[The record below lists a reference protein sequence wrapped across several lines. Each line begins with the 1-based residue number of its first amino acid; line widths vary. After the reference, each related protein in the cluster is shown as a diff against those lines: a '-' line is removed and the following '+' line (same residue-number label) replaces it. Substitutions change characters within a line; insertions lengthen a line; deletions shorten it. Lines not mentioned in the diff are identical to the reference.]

1 MHGLGGK
8 AIRDADRTTSGVY
21 KVSGVGERP
30 RYTTVRETGK
40 FYKNGV
46 QRGAPNSGSEMDD
59 IFVKLTSFSHCSV
72 SGSFS
77 YATDLIHS

>member
-59 IFVKLTSFSHCSV
+59 NDDTVKKV
-72 SGSFS
+72 VR
-77 YATDLIHS
+77 